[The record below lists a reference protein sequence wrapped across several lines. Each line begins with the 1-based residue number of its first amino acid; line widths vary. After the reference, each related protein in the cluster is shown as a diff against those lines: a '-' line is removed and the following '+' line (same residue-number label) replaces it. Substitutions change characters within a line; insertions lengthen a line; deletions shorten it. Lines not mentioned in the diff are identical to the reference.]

1 MGDATRHELMVAS
14 PLVLLTVALGIM
26 PWLLLDL
33 TGRRGAK
40 ASTWAGLVIEPAL
53 ASGRVLGGYIPGADQ
68 QLLRLRI
75 GVVGTPGVQS
85 TIGIPDIA
93 RNGRFH
99 TTWTPAPGNGTVH
112 FWFSVST
119 LHEADFPF
127 APASS
132 RRVDVIVR

>member
-1 MGDATRHELMVAS
+1 VYGGGS
-14 PLVLLTVALGIM
+14 TV
-26 PWLLLDL
+26 
-33 TGRRGAK
+33 
-40 ASTWAGLVIEPAL
+40 EPASSGQVRLIVPALVRL
-53 ASGRVLGGYIPGADQ
+53 AIRPRRTHWWRSPRSPGTIQLAGRVLGGYIPGADQ

-75 GVVGTPGVQS
+75 GVVGIRGVQS

-93 RNGRFH
+93 PDGRFH

-112 FWFSVST
+112 FWFAVST

-132 RRVDVIVR
+132 RREDVIVR